1 MAAGTRV
8 GEGAFD
14 PHPGAA
20 FAAEVLIVA
29 PDPRILAVA
38 SLVLAFHERRRI
50 HRQVKE
56 Q

>member
-8 GEGAFD
+8 GKGSFD
-14 PHPGAA
+14 PHAAAA
-20 FAAEVLIVA
+20 FAAEVLVVA

-50 HRQVKE
+50 HGQMKE